1 MTNDVTGDGTHM
13 AGRLVGPNFIGTALS
28 TEHGTRYSKTNFTTP
43 MAVSMEAKRAVDLA
57 NAFVVIAKT
66 GVPFETVVF
75 PPAAHAGAQLPVVQE
90 LRDAVVAQGGGV
102 VRPLTAVDVT
112 LDWFAFRA
120 LSVSGT
126 ATAGLYGDVAAETK
140 SLLELAEGEL
150 LTDIGAPHAAHIEQL
165 YDVLR
170 REAAAQAEDPFAE
183 AIIEEDRALDALVV
197 GQETAHFG
205 EETRPDDSG
214 GDGGGGRAQDEDE
227 DEGAGVHD
235 EPTTGATT
243 AAPAGAPAA
252 PPPPAT
258 VRLRRLLKA
267 WFRRS
272 FATRFMRFGKQNE
285 KGVLA
290 AISRFEFRQGQG
302 LIGLGESL
310 RVPGWSATPD
320 GVAFELVQPVGA
332 TDGAPPVRVVVLD
345 EIKTHIADAPYAA
358 AVSAGAEFRSHMDM
372 AVAIPVDLTSEQAA
386 RAVPSRLHL
395 MQILAQMAVWGVPYV
410 RYTVAS
416 ARGIIYSVLLWAPQA
431 VIDALVYVM
440 RRLLGPVLSP
450 FKPLY
455 SFDETLDR
463 PDVISTIMT
472 SLVSAHGTLTPHE
485 LDVIASHL
493 PRCVAFRRA
502 VPRAAPFLTTVVP
515 AHVCKNGIAW
525 LYNINKGGVDRVSQF
540 VVRVLDDLDFW
551 PRNFTWLSK
560 TALRRIVMLAVTAV
574 QALRVRRAARSFLD
588 RTASYSTFR
597 DNLSRQG
604 DIIDTIVDVGVALAT
619 APQPLMGVGPAQ
631 PPPASALVPGHVRGL
646 SSSVA
651 VDAVLA
657 LKRTFRDVNERRSAA
672 LATPAG
678 RGAGSAG
685 RGAGNAGRGAGH
697 GSQRSAASAGS
708 AASSTGSAAASAG
721 SAAARVGSVAAAG
734 AASAA
739 SAEALRTAMA
749 DATPAS
755 KARLGFAL
763 LVERGLAKPGLRED
777 DPRVVALTVA
787 RANFLVETV
796 QELAERMR
804 APKVAEFEKGAFNM
818 VRGCDLLN
826 HDLVALERRGEGD
839 DEDADGAGESGSAAT
854 MDTRCALCK
863 LRTSTFTR
871 AAGRCRV
878 CRIALCQACVVH
890 FHVDSLSSGSQA
902 PRASMFD

>member
-1 MTNDVTGDGTHM
+1 M
-13 AGRLVGPNFIGTALS
+13 VGSASASAATSSGYGLR
-28 TEHGTRYSKTNFTTP
+28 TR
-43 MAVSMEAKRAVDLA
+43 
-57 NAFVVIAKT
+57 
-66 GVPFETVVF
+66 
-75 PPAAHAGAQLPVVQE
+75 Q
-90 LRDAVVAQGGGV
+90 
-102 VRPLTAVDVT
+102 
-112 LDWFAFRA
+112 
-120 LSVSGT
+120 
-126 ATAGLYGDVAAETK
+126 
-140 SLLELAEGEL
+140 
-150 LTDIGAPHAAHIEQL
+150 
-165 YDVLR
+165 R
-170 REAAAQAEDPFAE
+170 REHED
-183 AIIEEDRALDALVV
+183 EE
-197 GQETAHFG
+197 
-205 EETRPDDSG
+205 
-214 GDGGGGRAQDEDE
+214 EDE
-227 DEGAGVHD
+227 DEEEEEDDDDEEEEEEEEYADDDDDAQDVAAGGG
-235 EPTTGATT
+235 GATT

-685 RGAGNAGRGAGH
+685 RGAGSAGRGAGNAGRGAGNAGRGAGH

-721 SAAARVGSVAAAG
+721 SAAARVGSVAAG